1 MADRNLDASTTNAIA
16 DSSVSRF
23 KHLTR
28 TARLPVLVACLT
40 AGAFVVGTNWRSTDA
55 ADPPAGKKSPA
66 ASYAQVYLQL
76 AEAQLAY
83 AEHMNSESAR
93 TFSDEQLAQYRG
105 SVQIWQKL
113 LKQEKLSGSFD
124 RTAAILYLAEQ
135 RLKAAQTELANA
147 QTLNSDN
154 PGTVPP
160 ERLKELQA
168 YVTLAQLDTQAGKAA
183 QSGDPT
189 TQLRWRVATLENELM
204 KMRKEVD
211 LIRRTQQ

>member
-1 MADRNLDASTTNAIA
+1 MADRNLNASTTNAIT

-23 KHLTR
+23 TYLTR

-55 ADPPAGKKSPA
+55 ADPPSGKRSSA
-66 ASYAQVYLQL
+66 AKYAQVYLQL

-83 AEHMNSESAR
+83 AEHMNGESAR
-93 TFSDEQLAQYRG
+93 TFSNEQLAQYRG

-113 LKQEKLSGSFD
+113 LKQEKLSGRFD
-124 RTAAILYLAEQ
+124 RTAAMLYLAEQ
-135 RLKAAQTELANA
+135 RLLSAQTEVANA
-147 QTLNSDN
+147 KTLNQDA
-154 PGTVPP
+154 PGSVPP

-168 YVTLAQLDTQAGKAA
+168 YVTLAQLDTDAGKAT
-183 QSGDPT
+183 QSADPNA
-189 TQLRWRVATLENELM
+189 QLRWRVATLENELM